1 MSIKINKLEIENTKR
16 VKAVTMEPTASGLT
30 VIGGKNGQGKT
41 SVLDAIAWA
50 LGGDKFKPSE
60 PRRDGSVTPP
70 ALHVELSNGLVVERK
85 GKNGDLKVIDPAG
98 NKAGQQ
104 LLNEFV
110 GAFALDLPRFMSS
123 SSKEKSDTLLQVIGV
138 GDKLYELEQQEK
150 TLYNQRHSIGIIA
163 DQKKKYA
170 EELEVYPDAP
180 SEPVSASELIQRQ
193 QVILAK
199 NGENHR
205 HRQNLQG
212 LERQLEDKKAEYAR
226 IQQQIDDLM
235 LKRGE
240 IGSFINT
247 AEDNLIVA
255 RKTVEQLQDESTAE
269 LESSIA
275 EIDEINRKVRTNMD
289 RAKAEQEAA
298 DYGQQYED
306 FTIKINEIRKQK
318 SDLLQGARLPLPGLS
333 VEDGE
338 LLYKGYR
345 WDNMS
350 GADQLRVATA
360 IVRALNPNCGFV
372 LLDGLEAMDIDTL
385 KDFGGWLEG
394 EDMQAIATRV
404 STGGEC
410 SIIIS
415 DGYAIS
421 TEAPEI
427 KPVSAWKAGEF

>member
-306 FTIKINEIRKQK
+306 FTVKINEIRKQK